1 MTEMYRRRINNSR
14 RIHLHLCVCVAY
26 LVPSLSY
33 LILNAMNTVKSRA
46 YITILLHVLLWMLFA
61 FILLFYQPLT
71 WNIALPYQFWIKQG
85 VALIILVVVFYVN
98 SYALVPQL
106 LLKNKNVGFLVV
118 ILLISVIASLIIRWV
133 DESLHLPG
141 LMNQAFNKIGIPRLP
156 KRGDKVDIFVVM
168 MTLFITGISTSVTLI
183 QKWQADKQLREALE
197 KEKIGSELSFLKAQ
211 INPHFFFNTLNNI
224 YALTHVDIE
233 NSRRALHKLSRM
245 MRYLLYDTQ
254 AGITPLSKEI
264 SFIVDFIEL
273 MKLRLNHTTKV
284 VFEGPIIEHDIQIAP
299 MLFLP
304 YVENAFKHGVSSLEA
319 SEISIELSIENK
331 VLEMTVKN
339 SIFSEDVIIADTY
352 GGIGLTNTK
361 RRLDLLYP
369 GKHTFLAGKNEET
382 NEFIV
387 HLTLTLDD
395 TELHSSRR

>member
-1 MTEMYRRRINNSR
+1 M
-14 RIHLHLCVCVAY
+14 
-26 LVPSLSY
+26 
-33 LILNAMNTVKSRA
+33 NAVKSRA
-46 YITILLHVLLWMLFA
+46 YITILLHILLWMLLA
-61 FILLFYQPLT
+61 FILLFFQPLS
-71 WNIALPYQFWIKQG
+71 WNIPLPYQFWVRQG
-85 VALIILVVVFYVN
+85 CVLVMLIIVFYVN
-98 SYALVPQL
+98 SYWLVPRL
-106 LLKNKNVGFLVV
+106 LMKNNNMGFLLA
-118 ILLISVIASLIIRWV
+118 ILIISLLSSFIIKSIE
-133 DESLHLPG
+133 DSLHLPE
-141 LMNQAFNKIGIPRLP
+141 LMNQAFNKIGIFKLP
-156 KRGDKVDIFVVM
+156 KRREMVDVFQIMMIF
-168 MTLFITGISTSVTLI
+168 LITGISTSVTLI
-183 QKWQADKQLREALE
+183 EKWQADKQLREALE

-254 AGITPLSKEI
+254 AGITPLSKEV
-264 SFIVDFIEL
+264 SFIVDYIEL

-284 VFEGPIIEHDIQIAP
+284 VFEGPLIQQDIQIAP

-319 SEISIELSIENK
+319 SEITIELSIENK
-331 VLEMTVKN
+331 ILEMTVKN
-339 SIFSEDVIIADTY
+339 SIFNEGIETADAY
-352 GGIGLTNTK
+352 SGIGLSNTK

-369 GKHTFLAGKNEET
+369 GKHTFSAGKNENT

>member
-1 MTEMYRRRINNSR
+1 M
-14 RIHLHLCVCVAY
+14 
-26 LVPSLSY
+26 
-33 LILNAMNTVKSRA
+33 NAIKSRS
-46 YITILLHVLLWMLFA
+46 YITILLHILLWMLFA
-61 FILLFYQPLT
+61 FILLFYMPLT
-71 WNIALPYQFWIKQG
+71 WNVSLPNQFWIKQG
-85 VALIILVVVFYVN
+85 FVLVMLVLIFYLNSQILVPY
-98 SYALVPQL
+98 L
-106 LLKNKNVGFLVV
+106 LLKNNNLGFLLV
-118 ILLISVIASLIIRWV
+118 ILLVAVIFSVLVKTV
-133 DESLHLPG
+133 DEYLHLPG
-141 LMNQAFNKIGIPRLP
+141 LMDKSFSKIGIPKFP
-156 KRGDKVDIFVVM
+156 KRNEKIDIFLVM

-233 NSRRALHKLSRM
+233 HSRKALHKLSRM

-254 AGITPLSKEI
+254 TGITPLSKEV
-264 SFIVDFIEL
+264 SFIVDYIEL
-273 MKLRLNHTTKV
+273 MKLRLNKTTKV
-284 VFEGPIIEHDIQIAP
+284 VFEGPLIHNDIQIAP

-304 YVENAFKHGVSSLEA
+304 YVENAFKHGVSSVE
-319 SEISIELSIENK
+319 SSTISIELSIEDN
-331 VLEMTVKN
+331 VLEMMVKN
-339 SIFSEDVIIADTY
+339 SIFNEHVIVADTY
-352 GGIGLTNTK
+352 GGIGLSNTK

-369 GKHTFLAGKNEET
+369 EKHTFYAGKDEDT